1 MELHVLEQSDER
13 VTFALDGAGHTFSNN
28 LKHELYNDKQVDIA
42 AYKVDHPLTG
52 TPTFIIQKDKA
63 AKFNKILADATQR
76 IKDANKEFAQALKK
90 L

>member
-28 LKHELYNDKQVDIA
+28 LKHELYMDENVDVA

-52 TPTFIIQKDKA
+52 TPTFIVQKDKK
-63 AKFNKILADATQR
+63 AKFEKILADAAKR
-76 IKDANKEFAQALKK
+76 IKDANKEFASALKK